1 MGYIL
6 VVEDEPALGE
16 LLEILL
22 TDEGYEVQQ
31 AMTAGQAMSMAQ
43 NRQPSL
49 ILFDVT
55 LPDLNGVD
63 FVTRYRELPHA
74 SAALIAVSAIA
85 NLSEVATRIGADGFL
100 AKPFEIEDLLSAVA
114 RAYPQPPDR

>member
-1 MGYIL
+1 MCYIL

-22 TDEGYEVQQ
+22 TEEGYEVQQ
-31 AMTAGQAMSMAQ
+31 AMTAAQALSMAQ
-43 NRQPSL
+43 HRQPSL
-49 ILFDVT
+49 ILFDVS

-63 FVTRYRELPHA
+63 FVTRYRELPR
-74 SAALIAVSAIA
+74 STAALIAVSAIA
-85 NLSEVATRIGADGFL
+85 NLAEVATRIGADGFL

-114 RAYPQPPDR
+114 RTYPQPHDP